1 MPKNISRSENAMA
14 NLSLP
19 VNQFIDIRNIIKN
32 HMARK
37 LVLIRKRGQLLS
49 AKPIPPIAE
58 PTNCTGI
65 AK

>member
-1 MPKNISRSENAMA
+1 MLIWELR
-14 NLSLP
+14 NLLAGVP
-19 VNQFIDIRNIIKN
+19 IRNTIKN

>member
-1 MPKNISRSENAMA
+1 MNTIPAAFLILLIWELR
-14 NLSLP
+14 NLLVGIP
-19 VNQFIDIRNIIKN
+19 IRNIIKN